1 MLGAAGCIVP
11 EILASA
17 GVIPQTPAEVTW
29 FRSGVIPPAGV
40 YSKCALAFPVLFDVA
55 EIDHIRHICG
65 VSMQSPLITVP
76 PVCCKQAH
84 LAITQGFVLVID
96 AMGCLA

>member
-11 EILASA
+11 EILATA

-40 YSKCALAFPVLFDVA
+40 YTKCAALCNIPKLLNLLSWLHATL
-55 EIDHIRHICG
+55 G
-65 VSMQSPLITVP
+65 TS
-76 PVCCKQAH
+76 
-84 LAITQGFVLVID
+84 
-96 AMGCLA
+96 